1 MGVYAVGIPGTV
13 IALFNAPSMREA
25 KHYVHDQN
33 GLADDLMV
41 LESEGKAVWGGP
53 KEAITLREAT
63 PIEYNQWQASRNRAI
78 ESGEHDPDREELVYL
93 LYLISVRDP
102 TSDDIYEE
110 LEKGSDPQ

>member
-1 MGVYAVGIPGTV
+1 M
-13 IALFNAPSMREA
+13 
-25 KHYVHDQN
+25 HDQN

-78 ESGEHDPDREELVYL
+78 ESGEHDPDREKPGPVF
-93 LYLISVRDP
+93 S
-102 TSDDIYEE
+102 
-110 LEKGSDPQ
+110 

>member
-1 MGVYAVGIPGTV
+1 
-13 IALFNAPSMREA
+13 MREA

-63 PIEYNQWQASRNRAI
+63 LIE
-78 ESGEHDPDREELVYL
+78 
-93 LYLISVRDP
+93 
-102 TSDDIYEE
+102 
-110 LEKGSDPQ
+110 